1 MAGRVYNAGS
11 MPTATR
17 YALAGPYP
25 CWRGARDGVEAR
37 FVGRGPRA
45 DRAAILEA
53 IGSPGLAVAWTKQ
66 VHGSTLREGAPG
78 GCGEGDA
85 LWSAG
90 SGLALAISTADCV
103 PVLLA
108 SPRRI
113 AAVHA
118 GWRGL
123 AGRVLDSAIAA
134 LGDPAAIHAWIG
146 PAIGQCCYEVGDEVA
161 AAVVAASTPEIARPG
176 PRGRPLL
183 DLAAA
188 ARAQLEAAAVSS
200 IELIVSCTQC
210 DERWWSYRREGQG
223 AGRNLAFVWRSSIR
237 S

>member
-1 MAGRVYNAGS
+1 MTTAMRFAVAGA
-11 MPTATR
+11 
-17 YALAGPYP
+17 YP
-25 CWRGARDGVEAR
+25 CWRGELDGVEAR
-37 FVGRGPRA
+37 FVGRGPGA
-45 DRAAILEA
+45 DREATLEA
-53 IGSPGLAVAWTKQ
+53 IGEDGLEVAWMKQ
-66 VHGSTLREGAPG
+66 VHGATVREGAPG
-78 GCGEGDA
+78 ACGEGDA
-85 LWSAG
+85 LTTAET
-90 SGLALAISTADCV
+90 GLALAISTADCV

-123 AGRVLDSAIAA
+123 AGRVLGPAIAA

-161 AAVVAASTPEIARPG
+161 AAVVAAATAEVARPG

-188 ARAQLEAAAVSS
+188 ARCQLEDAGVGS
-200 IELIVSCTQC
+200 IELLVSCTQC
-210 DERWWSYRREGQG
+210 DPRWWSYRRDGRG
-223 AGRNLAFVWRSSIR
+223 AGRNLAFVWRPSLPR
-237 S
+237 

>member
-1 MAGRVYNAGS
+1 MT
-11 MPTATR
+11 TAMR

-25 CWRGARDGVEAR
+25 CWRGEREGVGAR
-37 FVGRGPRA
+37 FVGRGPGA
-45 DRAAILEA
+45 DREATLAAIGE
-53 IGSPGLAVAWTKQ
+53 SGLMVAWVRQ
-66 VHGSTLREGAPG
+66 VHGATLREAAPG

-85 LWSAG
+85 LATAE

-108 SPRRI
+108 SPLRI

-123 AGRVLDSAIAA
+123 AGRVLDPAIEA

-161 AAVVAASTPEIARPG
+161 AAVIATTTPEIARPG

-188 ARAQLEAAAVSS
+188 ARCQLEAAGVGS
-200 IELIVSCTQC
+200 IEPLVSCTQC
-210 DERWWSYRREGQG
+210 DPRWWSYRRDGKG
-223 AGRNLAFVWRSSIR
+223 AGRNLSFVWRSSIR

>member
-1 MAGRVYNAGS
+1 MT
-11 MPTATR
+11 TAMR

-25 CWRGARDGVEAR
+25 CWRGEREGVEAR
-37 FVGRGPRA
+37 FVGRGPDA
-45 DRAAILEA
+45 DREATLAAIGE
-53 IGSPGLAVAWTKQ
+53 GGLAVAWTKQ
-66 VHGSTLREGAPG
+66 VHGAALREAAPG

-85 LWSAG
+85 LATAAT
-90 SGLALAISTADCV
+90 GLALAISTADCV

-123 AGRVLDSAIAA
+123 AAGVLAPAIAA
-134 LGDPAAIHAWIG
+134 LGDPSAIHAWIG

-161 AAVVAASTPEIARPG
+161 AAVVGATTAEVARPG

-188 ARAQLEAAAVSS
+188 ARCQLEAAGVGSVA
-200 IELIVSCTQC
+200 LLVSCTRC
-210 DERWWSYRREGQG
+210 DPRWWSYRRDGKG
-223 AGRNLAFVWRSSIR
+223 AGRNLAFVWRTSLR

>member
-1 MAGRVYNAGS
+1 MARRVYNAGS
-11 MPTATR
+11 MPNAMR

-25 CWRGARDGVEAR
+25 CWRGGRGDIEAR
-37 FVGRGPRA
+37 FVGRGPAA
-45 DRAAILEA
+45 DREAILEA
-53 IGSPGLAVAWTKQ
+53 IGAPGLAVAWTRQ
-66 VHGSTLREGAPG
+66 VHGATLREGRPG

-85 LWSAG
+85 LSTDE
-90 SGLALAISTADCV
+90 SGLALSISTADCV

-108 SPRRI
+108 APRRI

-123 AGRVLDSAIAA
+123 VARVLAPAVAA
-134 LGDPAAIHAWIG
+134 LGDPGSIHAWIG

-188 ARAQLEAAAVSS
+188 ARAQLEAAGVSS

-210 DERWWSYRREGQG
+210 DPRWWSYRRDGKG
-223 AGRNLAFVWRSSIR
+223 AGRNLALVWRSSTR